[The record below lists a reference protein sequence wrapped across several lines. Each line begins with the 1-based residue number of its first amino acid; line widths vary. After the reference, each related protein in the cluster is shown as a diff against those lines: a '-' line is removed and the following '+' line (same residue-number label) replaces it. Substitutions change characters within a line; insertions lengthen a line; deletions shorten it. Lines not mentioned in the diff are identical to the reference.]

1 MGKGVRRYP
10 FMEAKGNVLLSKE
23 IRAGGKVYL
32 LSIES
37 EDLSRLY
44 PGMTRYTLRL
54 TSGGET
60 LGLLRT
66 NSYEYSPT
74 VPLDAEG
81 TTRGKAIEWERALT
95 KDPDGFL
102 ASIKRPREGVPPE
115 GNVEALIMQGSPRA
129 DGNCSIFAGWAAEE
143 AGNLGKR
150 ARVVY
155 LDDLSLRPCIG
166 CYQCYNTGTCTFDD
180 DMTDLIRAL
189 RSASLLVICTPVYTN
204 TVPGGLK
211 IFIDRC
217 QAYHAEK
224 NLFRAGGE
232 KKGILLSVAGRTG
245 SGNFTCVKKVVV
257 PFMRNLGIR
266 YAGEVLLDG
275 MDGIR
280 DVRTL
285 PGIRE
290 KISGF
295 VQDAFRR

>member
-1 MGKGVRRYP
+1 MEGKGTL
-10 FMEAKGNVLLSKE
+10 LLSKE
-23 IRAGGKVYL
+23 IRAGGKIYL
-32 LSIES
+32 LSIEE

-54 TSGGET
+54 ASGGET
-60 LGLLRT
+60 LALLST

-74 VPLDAEG
+74 VPLNAEKVI
-81 TTRGKAIEWERALT
+81 RGKAAEWERALQR
-95 KDPDGFL
+95 DPAGFL
-102 ASIKRPREGVPPE
+102 ATIGRPGEGGAPAAD
-115 GNVEALIMQGSPRA
+115 VEALIIQGSPRA
-129 DGNCSIFAGWAAEE
+129 DGNCSIFAGWAAGE
-143 AGNLGKR
+143 AGNLRKR

-155 LDDLSLRPCIG
+155 LDDLVLHPCIG

-180 DMTDLIRAL
+180 DMADLIGAL

-224 NLFRAGGE
+224 NLFRPGGD

-245 SGNFTCVKKVVV
+245 ADNFDCVKRVVV
-257 PFMRNLGIR
+257 SFMRNLGIR
-266 YAGEVLLDG
+266 YAGEILLDG

-290 KISGF
+290 KIGDL
-295 VQDAFRR
+295 VRDAFRR